1 MAWRRSSVRARHG
14 PPTCKLGKP
23 HNGSLRLHRSLIG
36 GNKERKT
43 GRTRLSFCLLLVK
56 IDGTFLEIVDFLF
69 VARFDYVVV
78 FDFFLINVF

>member
-1 MAWRRSSVRARHG
+1 MVHQLANWVNRITA
-14 PPTCKLGKP
+14 
-23 HNGSLRLHRSLIG
+23 SLRLHRSLIG

-69 VARFDYVVV
+69 VARFDYVVIV
-78 FDFFLINVF
+78 FGFFLIDVF